1 MEVDPTA
8 DPVVHP
14 PRKVPHPL
22 RNQLADTLEDMVKV
36 DGPSDWVNSMVVAQ
50 KKDGGLR
57 TCIDP
62 RDLNKALKR
71 EYYQLPTIEE
81 ITA

>member
-14 PRKVPHPL
+14 PRQVPQPL
-22 RNQLADTLEDMVKV
+22 RNQLADTLEDMVKQGVLEKV
-36 DGPSDWVNSMVVAQ
+36 DGPSDWVNSMVVVQ

-57 TCIDP
+57 ICIDP
-62 RDLNKALKR
+62 KDLNKALKR
-71 EYYQLPTIEE
+71 
-81 ITA
+81 